1 MNSCESHP
9 TNKHPS
15 YPVYIVFLAYYLEA
29 HGAKLGDGSVNQTYR
44 DWSVSSVI
52 GIFGPM
58 LSAYLVRVPVLGRRR
73 TITLTA
79 CACAIF
85 AGLFTTVKNEAQNV
99 AFSCMINFFLNAM
112 YGVIYGYVPCRF
124 GPRAI

>member
-1 MNSCESHP
+1 MNFCEYQ
-9 TNKHPS
+9 TNRHPS

-44 DWSVSSVI
+44 DWSVSSVV

-58 LSAYLVRVPVLGRRR
+58 LSAYLVRVPILGRRR

-79 CACAIF
+79 CASAVF

-112 YGVIYGYVPCRF
+112 YGVIYG
-124 GPRAI
+124 